1 MNRRLD
7 NISQRASEAT
17 IVLIIALL
25 SRLTVLVSSTIGF
38 TFFSNLAIQPFVF
51 PNSYLD
57 IFGTLDGNWYT
68 NIALF
73 GYPVIN
79 HLPSGNWAFFPLY
92 PFLMNIGGT
101 FLSGTIKIPLTAAT
115 TLAGFIVSNAL
126 FFVSAILF
134 YKLSKL
140 LINNKK
146 IVLISVAFFCFW
158 GSSFFYSAV
167 YSESLFMTL
176 SLSAFYLLEK
186 GQTTK
191 STIFGFFAGLSRSSG
206 FIVSVPFIYNGLQTR
221 KYRRAIL
228 QSFFIFLPYILFN
241 IYGYIATGTFPVR
254 EQAQKLYWIPTINY
268 SISIDFL
275 SKNMGLLLFFTIE
288 AIIISVPII
297 YYLFKEKIPIRDFVF
312 GLNKRRDLKYWALTL
327 VTTVMLVFVVV
338 YAQANSIQRYALII
352 LPMYWVSAFI
362 WSKNSKIGKT
372 LLFLW
377 IAILI
382 IGTIIFSSGKPF
394 IL

>member
-1 MNRRLD
+1 MNLNFD
-7 NISQRASEAT
+7 NINQRVSEVSL
-17 IVLIIALL
+17 VLIIALL
-25 SRLTVLVSSTIGF
+25 SRITVLVSSAIGF
-38 TFFSNLAIQPFVF
+38 AFFSGSTIQHFVF

-57 IFGTLDGNWYT
+57 IFGTFDGGWYKS
-68 NIALF
+68 IALF

-79 HLPSGNWAFFPLY
+79 HMPSGNWAFFPLY
-92 PFLMNIGGT
+92 PFLMNIGGA
-101 FLSGTIKIPLTAAT
+101 FLFGTIKIPLTTAT

-126 FFVSAILF
+126 FFVCVILF
-134 YKLSKL
+134 YRLSKL

-146 IVLISVAFFCFW
+146 TVLISVAFFSFW

-191 STIFGFFAGLSRSSG
+191 STIFGFFAGLARSSG

-221 KYRRAIL
+221 KYRRAVL
-228 QSFFIFLPYILFN
+228 QSFVIFLPYILFN

-254 EQAQKLYWIPTINY
+254 EMAQKLYWTPTINY
-268 SISIDFL
+268 PITIGFL
-275 SKNMGLLLFFTIE
+275 SKNMGLLIFFAVE

-297 YYLFKEKIPIRDFVF
+297 YYLFKERIPIADFAF
-312 GLNKRRDLKYWALTL
+312 GLDKRRDLKYWALTL
-327 VTTVMLVFVVV
+327 VAVVMLVFVVI
-338 YAQANSIQRYALII
+338 YAQANSIQRYAIII
-352 LPMYWVSAFI
+352 LPMYWVSAFT
-362 WSKNSKIGKT
+362 WRKNPKLGKT
-372 LLFLW
+372 LLILW
-377 IAILI
+377 ITILI
-382 IGTIIFSSGKPF
+382 IGTIIFASREPF